1 MDNHVRFKSLLLDKS
16 LEAHMALEGP
26 HTGVDQH
33 VSLQVGRQCEL
44 SGTDI
49 TLEFFH
55 TLEKQKKCF
64 LINLV

>member
-1 MDNHVRFKSLLLDKS
+1 MRFESLLLDKS

-44 SGTDI
+44 SCTDI
-49 TLEFFH
+49 TFEFFH
-55 TLEKQKKCF
+55 TLGIQK
-64 LINLV
+64 